1 MSMKMQI
8 GRWGNSLAVRLP
20 RLLVERF
27 KLKEG
32 DEIDFDAVEAALIKV
47 HAEAAERRR
56 DAALERLA
64 ARRRPLPADYKF
76 DRQEA
81 NAR

>member
-1 MSMKMQI
+1 MNMKMQI

-27 KLKEG
+27 KLREG
-32 DEIDFDAVEAALIKV
+32 DEIDFEMMEAALAK
-47 HAEAAERRR
+47 ADADAAERRR
-56 DAALERLA
+56 DEALKRLA
-64 ARRRPLPADYKF
+64 ARRRPLPPGYEF

>member
-1 MSMKMQI
+1 MNMKMQI

-32 DEIDFDAVEAALIKV
+32 DEIDSDLVEAALIKV

-56 DAALERLA
+56 DEALERLA
-64 ARRRPLPADYKF
+64 ERRRPLPPGYKF
-76 DRQEA
+76 DRLEA

>member
-8 GRWGNSLAVRLP
+8 GRWGNSRAVRLP

-32 DEIDFDAVEAALIKV
+32 DEIDLDALELALIKV

-56 DAALERLA
+56 DEALERLA
-64 ARRRPLPADYKF
+64 ARRRPLPPDYKF